1 MRWLTPKADYEADLA
16 RSIQLYSQQLDEK
29 LKLQEITPD
38 ASDPKIFDAF
48 IASDFD
54 AFIASEC
61 LKHFEDDAELQP
73 SRIDKNTF
81 RMSPLLEKPLY
92 VENQNAN

>member
-1 MRWLTPKADYEADLA
+1 LRWLTPKVDYEADLA

-48 IASDFD
+48 IAS
-54 AFIASEC
+54 EC

-73 SRIDKNTF
+73 
-81 RMSPLLEKPLY
+81 
-92 VENQNAN
+92 